1 MKLRKLAV
9 LVLCMGSLSAHADV
23 VQMDW
28 LSAGD
33 NKGFLDERT
42 GLEWLDLNVTEAM
55 SVDTVLAQTG
65 VGGTYE
71 GWRMA
76 DKAEVYSLFD
86 TLAASSLYRLGPTS
100 TAATVANSG
109 SSSAWSR
116 TIAMVYV
123 MGYTHT
129 QNNLTKTAGVF
140 QNPDSNG
147 GYSVGQVYTSRGT
160 SSYNSYLYWDQYT
173 NLFDDGSWSSATAL
187 GDIGIYLVSDGGT
200 TLSSQSDPTLNSNNP
215 NAPINDVS
223 VMAPAYFS
231 FGFLAL
237 AGGLL
242 RRKIAAKCPCS
253 INAE

>member
-1 MKLRKLAV
+1 MKLRRLVV
-9 LVLCMGSLSAHADV
+9 LVLCMGSLSVQAGV

-42 GLEWLDLNVTEAM
+42 GLEWLDLSVTEAM

-86 TLAASSLYRLGPTS
+86 TLTEYLLYQPGPTS
-100 TAATVANSG
+100 TTDTTAHSG
-109 SSSAWSR
+109 GSSAWSK
-116 TIAMVYV
+116 TIAVVNV
-123 MGYTHT
+123 MGYTQT
-129 QNNLTKTAGVF
+129 QSNLTKTAGVF
-140 QNPDSNG
+140 QNPDNNG

-160 SSYNSYLYWDQYT
+160 TSYNAYLYWDQYT
-173 NLFDDGSWSSATAL
+173 NYFDDGTWSSATAL

-215 NAPINDVS
+215 KAPINDVN
-223 VMAPAYFS
+223 VTAPAYFS

-242 RRKIAAKCPCS
+242 RRKVTG
-253 INAE
+253 